1 LNGYRRN
8 CLQSLL
14 ALMFLMSAFSKI
26 SGSKM
31 QVEAFKHYRLPQG
44 VRIVVGVLVFVSAA
58 ALVVGYWESNWTAA
72 GALILGTVG
81 IGGTLTHIR
90 IKDSFKQAFPI
101 MVLGGL
107 AIILFFIMLSDFSD
121 FPGFN

>member
-1 LNGYRRN
+1 MDIVGVV
-8 CLQSLL
+8 LQSLL

-26 SGSKM
+26 SGNKM
-31 QVEAFKHYRLPQG
+31 QVEAFKHYRLPQWFRVVTG
-44 VRIVVGVLVFVSAA
+44 VIEFVSAA
-58 ALVVGYWESNWTAA
+58 ALVVGYWEPSWTTV
-72 GALILGTVG
+72 GALILGIVG

-90 IKDSFKQAFPI
+90 IKDSFKQTFPI

-107 AIILFFIMLSDFSD
+107 AIILFFITLSDLSD